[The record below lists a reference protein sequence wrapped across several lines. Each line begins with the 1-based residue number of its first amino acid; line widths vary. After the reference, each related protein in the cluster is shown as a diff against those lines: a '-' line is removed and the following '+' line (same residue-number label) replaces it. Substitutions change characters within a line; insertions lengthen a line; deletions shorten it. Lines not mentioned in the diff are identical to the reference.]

1 MSTML
6 ADPSTFQDHQYTVLV
21 QGCDLS
27 ADLLISADFEIKM
40 FTLEISKDPRQNDFL
55 LFLLLPYT
63 SLLVAFGL
71 DGPQSFVRSHCSTG
85 NRHIEYLSHS
95 TLSFSPVHP
104 LFQCVPETC
113 RYLHH
118 FFKCWCGDKR
128 VEVYIQGCDCTPP
141 TSIYSNCECCLKMS
155 LCINSIFPRCKP
167 LYPLP
172 SKLRKSE
179 KSPDSACRRY
189 YGTPNSQK

>member
-1 MSTML
+1 MSSML

-104 LFQCVPETC
+104 LFPCVPETC

-118 FFKCWCGDKR
+118 FFNVGVETSVQKCTYKVVTAHHLHLSTATVNAVFKCHFALIPYFL
-128 VEVYIQGCDCTPP
+128 VA
-141 TSIYSNCECCLKMS
+141 NH
-155 LCINSIFPRCKP
+155 CILFHLN
-167 LYPLP
+167 
-172 SKLRKSE
+172 
-179 KSPDSACRRY
+179 
-189 YGTPNSQK
+189 